1 MTLETSFAQSPY
13 GDQCTSRYGKM
24 GNQRRA
30 SCFATLVQN
39 ESNCDVA
46 HFTTYESNLSCNKS
60 GSQVACVQ
68 TPPPLR
74 KNREEWRLWIFFV
87 NRVPVYICIS
97 YYFFCFPSDNWKGVE
112 RLTRLWTLVQH
123 VRSYYFFLRGGGVCT
138 QATRMDMDWKL
149 RKLSQLFQVLMLCL
163 QKSPKKIIL
172 SAFWWDLFHFFITI
186 QEH

>member
-30 SCFATLVQN
+30 SCFATLMQN

-68 TPPPLR
+68 TPPTPQKKSGR
-74 KNREEWRLWIFFV
+74 VTSV
-87 NRVPVYICIS
+87 NLLCKSCSGIHLH
-97 YYFFCFPSDNWKGVE
+97 K
-112 RLTRLWTLVQH
+112 LL
-123 VRSYYFFLRGGGVCT
+123 FFLFSLWQLKRRWKTNTTLNSSTTRTQLLFFSEGRGRLYAGYSDGHGLKVEKVEPT
-138 QATRMDMDWKL
+138 FSSFDAMPAKIT
-149 RKLSQLFQVLMLCL
+149 
-163 QKSPKKIIL
+163 KK
-172 SAFWWDLFHFFITI
+172 DHP
-186 QEH
+186 

>member
-1 MTLETSFAQSPY
+1 MYFKV
-13 GDQCTSRYGKM
+13 R
-24 GNQRRA
+24 NQRRA
-30 SCFATLVQN
+30 SCFATLMQD

-68 TPPPLR
+68 TPPPPLG

-97 YYFFCFPSDNWKGVE
+97 YYYFCFPFDNWKGVE

-123 VRSYYFFLRGGGVCT
+123 VRSYYFFWGEGASVHRLLGWTWIESWESWANFFKFWCYACKNHQKRSSLV
-138 QATRMDMDWKL
+138 
-149 RKLSQLFQVLMLCL
+149 LSDEIC
-163 QKSPKKIIL
+163 
-172 SAFWWDLFHFFITI
+172 FIFS
-186 QEH
+186 

>member
-1 MTLETSFAQSPY
+1 MYFKV
-13 GDQCTSRYGKM
+13 R
-24 GNQRRA
+24 NQRRA
-30 SCFATLVQN
+30 SCFATLMQD

-68 TPPPLR
+68 TPPPTPRKKSGRVTSVNLLR
-74 KNREEWRLWIFFV
+74 KSCSGIHLHKLLLFLFSLWQLK
-87 NRVPVYICIS
+87 RS
-97 YYFFCFPSDNWKGVE
+97 WKTNTT
-112 RLTRLWTLVQH
+112 LDSCTTRTQLL
-123 VRSYYFFLRGGGVCT
+123 FFLRGGGVCT

-163 QKSPKKIIL
+163 QKSPKKIML

>member
-68 TPPPLR
+68 TPPTPQKKSGRVTSVNLLR
-74 KNREEWRLWIFFV
+74 KSCSGIHLHKLLLFLFSLWQLKRRWKTNTTLISCTTRTQLLFFSEGRGRL
-87 NRVPVYICIS
+87 YAG
-97 YYFFCFPSDNWKGVE
+97 YSDGHGLKVE
-112 RLTRLWTLVQH
+112 PTFSSFDAMPAKIT
-123 VRSYYFFLRGGGVCT
+123 
-138 QATRMDMDWKL
+138 
-149 RKLSQLFQVLMLCL
+149 
-163 QKSPKKIIL
+163 KKDH
-172 SAFWWDLFHFFITI
+172 A
-186 QEH
+186 